1 MRPRWVRLI
10 SCVLAFAA
18 SGGAAFFISLSEQ
31 HIARRRGAARL
42 FDTAVRD
49 VINGVSDLR
58 MSQAA
63 YVATGQDVAFWAPK
77 ANAAATNVADS
88 VTLLRAAATTE
99 AGRAALDTAG
109 TMAAMFGQIDRRARE
124 YLEQGMPVMAGDVVL
139 SDGGET
145 AVALVGQI
153 EMARAS
159 EQRAAEAEEGAQRRR
174 EAIAATGAAAIA
186 LLATVLLALRVKPAA
201 SSMAPSEAGLDAPA
215 SSLREDAVSFA
226 NVRPSG
232 ASLRAVSR
240 LCTDFGRASD
250 VEELKSLLGQT
261 ASLMDTSGLMVWV
274 GSPDGSELQPALA
287 HGYTQEIL
295 ARMPT
300 LRRSADNAAAA
311 AFRSG
316 KLQVV
321 LAQGSTNGAIVAPML
336 SSRGCVGVISAETRH
351 GAETSETLQAI
362 ATIVAAQL
370 AGILQTTS
378 EAGERRATGT
388 N

>member
-1 MRPRWVRLI
+1 MRSRWVRLI
-10 SCVLAFAA
+10 PCVLAFAA

-31 HIARRRGAARL
+31 HIARRRGAARS
-42 FDTAVRD
+42 FDAAVRD
-49 VINGVSDLR
+49 VINGVSDVR

-77 ANAAATNVADS
+77 AAAAATNVADS
-88 VTLLRAAATTE
+88 VTLLRASATTE

-109 TMAAMFGQIDRRARE
+109 TTAAMFGQIDRRARE

-159 EQRAAEAEEGAQRRR
+159 EQRAAEADEGAQRRR
-174 EAIAATGAAAIA
+174 EAIAATAAAAIA
-186 LLATVLLALRVKPAA
+186 LLSIVLLAPPAA
-201 SSMAPSEAGLDAPA
+201 SSMAPSEARLDAPA

-226 NVRPSG
+226 SVRPPG

-250 VEELKSLLGQT
+250 VEGLQSLLGQA

-287 HGYTQEIL
+287 HGYTQEML

-336 SSRGCVGVISAETRH
+336 SSRGCVGVISAETQH

-362 ATIVAAQL
+362 AAIVAAQL

-378 EAGERRATGT
+378 EASEQRATGT